1 MNDYGEII
9 KLPYKVGDVIELLRK
24 LTKYDKI
31 KPLTLLEFDEKS
43 NTFHLVGDKPKK
55 LKINIKVE
63 EVENGCTKIEITSKT
78 KGFIFTKDK
87 KVVKR
92 IINTILTELEN
103 YNRIKDN
110 DDFLVEVIKIKNTF
124 KKNMG
129 RFLLFL
135 LLVII
140 LIFITI
146 IMNSIYNYVEY
157 YVSISLADSLSVLFW
172 FLIIIFIVLYP
183 ILIKKKG
190 KVSNR
195 KRIAELKSKLCD
207 LIEGKDENKKITNS
221 ISSNQKTS
229 IIPEKIKPYIDKGI
243 DYIKKTKQEKP
254 KVFWTVAI
262 SFGALVTWGI
272 VGTFTGTTHIEGVFV
287 QQRGGYTG
295 NFVPVEITFKDG
307 LAYGSGAT
315 SGYLDGK
322 YEYKIRG
329 NKIYVIIKGQEVFS
343 ELTIKNKNTLIY
355 GDGVVDRDCDP
366 YQYGGVTMECYN
378 NGDGIYIKQ

>member
-43 NTFHLVGDKPKK
+43 NTFHLVGDNLKK

-92 IINTILTELEN
+92 IVNTILTELEN

-110 DDFLVEVIKIKNTF
+110 DDFSVEVIKIKNTF

-207 LIEGKDENKKITNS
+207 LIEGAKNKKAIDNS
-221 ISSNQKTS
+221 LNQDDSKKSQNNKINSNKVLNYVENLT
-229 IIPEKIKPYIDKGI
+229 PDKL
-243 DYIKKTKQEKP
+243 KKTMLWFFSIC
-254 KVFWTVAI
+254 VGVAI
-262 SFGALVTWGI
+262 IIATTLALSNSSTQ
-272 VGTFTGTTHIEGVFV
+272 IEGTFV
-287 QQRGGYTG
+287 QQLDGYTG
-295 NFVPVEITFKDG
+295 GCAAIPDEITFKDG
-307 LAYGSGAT
+307 LVYGSGAEST
-315 SGYLDGK
+315 SIDGK

-329 NKIYVIIKGQEVFS
+329 NKIYVIINGQEVFS

-355 GDGVVDRDCDP
+355 GDGVYDE
-366 YQYGGVTMECYN
+366 QYYGTTVKVCGV
-378 NGDGIYIKQ
+378 NGDGIYLKQ